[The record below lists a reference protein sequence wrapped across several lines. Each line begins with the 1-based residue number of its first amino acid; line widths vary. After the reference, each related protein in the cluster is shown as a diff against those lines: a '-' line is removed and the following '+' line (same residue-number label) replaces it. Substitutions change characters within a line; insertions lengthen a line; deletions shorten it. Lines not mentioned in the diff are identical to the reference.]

1 MKIIIKN
8 LRKEKPKNPWDIKV
22 DRSSILGNPFTM
34 TSEKDR
40 DLVCNKYKVW
50 FYNVNTKAQIQ
61 NELNRLK
68 EILSKYGKLNLFC
81 WCSPKRCHAETIKE
95 YLLEESVWLCKGGI
109 YESQLS
115 RKDWSFA
122 KRDRG
127 N

>member
-8 LRKEKPKNPWDIKV
+8 LRKEKPKYPWDIRV
-22 DRSSILGNPFTM
+22 DRSSPLGNPFAM

-40 DLVCNKYKVW
+40 DLVCNKYEVW

-95 YLLEESVWLCKGGI
+95 YLLEESV
-109 YESQLS
+109 
-115 RKDWSFA
+115 
-122 KRDRG
+122 
-127 N
+127 